1 MIEKSLATFLDELA
15 AKTSAPGGGAVSALV
30 VALAAGLVGMAA
42 RFSEKALGEDS
53 HAIATRA
60 DELRA
65 EAGRLAQADA
75 EAYSGYLEARRLA
88 EDDPGREAAIAAAE
102 SRASEVPLRI
112 AEVGAEVS
120 RLAEELGERG
130 NPNLA
135 GDAYAAGVVAQ
146 AGTRAAA
153 NLVLVNVGED
163 ADGRVRRARELAGKA
178 SDAAARAV
186 AADAGPEPKP

>member
-15 AKTSAPGGGAVSALV
+15 AKTSAPGGGAVAALS
-30 VALAAGLVGMAA
+30 VAMAAGLVGMAA
-42 RFSEKALGEDS
+42 RFSVKTLGEEA
-53 HAIATRA
+53 HTLAARA
-60 DELRA
+60 DALRA
-65 EAGRLAQADA
+65 EGGLLAQADA

-102 SRASEVPLRI
+102 SRAAEVPLRI

-153 NLVLVNVGED
+153 NLVLVNVRED